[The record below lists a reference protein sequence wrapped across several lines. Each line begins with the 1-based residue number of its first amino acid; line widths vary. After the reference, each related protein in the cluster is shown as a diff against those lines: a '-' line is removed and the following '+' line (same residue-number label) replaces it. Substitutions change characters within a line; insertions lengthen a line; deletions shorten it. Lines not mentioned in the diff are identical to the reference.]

1 MPSAAD
7 LREIVDAHQWYHTL
21 ELSPGVITRGWFDT
35 RKLAKQLAFPDLH
48 GKRCLD
54 VGTFDGYWAF
64 EMESRGASEVVAI
77 DITDPAQW
85 DWPVGS
91 AENVRQAIGQRK
103 GSGDGFLIAKEALGS
118 KVERIECNVYDLDPD
133 VHGMFDFVYVGSILL
148 HLRDPV
154 HALDRV
160 RRVCRGDA
168 LVVDAIDMSLTIS
181 LPWRAVALLDGKG
194 RPWWWKP
201 NVAGLVRMV
210 EAAGFDVV
218 GRPQRL
224 AMPAGAG
231 QPVPPLRPSVL
242 RHPAGRNAAYI
253 ARRGDPHAAVVARPR
268 AV

>member
-48 GKRCLD
+48 G
-54 VGTFDGYWAF
+54 
-64 EMESRGASEVVAI
+64 
-77 DITDPAQW
+77 
-85 DWPVGS
+85 
-91 AENVRQAIGQRK
+91 
-103 GSGDGFLIAKEALGS
+103 
-118 KVERIECNVYDLDPD
+118 
-133 VHGMFDFVYVGSILL
+133 MFDFVYVGSILL

-160 RRVCRGDA
+160 RRVCRGDV